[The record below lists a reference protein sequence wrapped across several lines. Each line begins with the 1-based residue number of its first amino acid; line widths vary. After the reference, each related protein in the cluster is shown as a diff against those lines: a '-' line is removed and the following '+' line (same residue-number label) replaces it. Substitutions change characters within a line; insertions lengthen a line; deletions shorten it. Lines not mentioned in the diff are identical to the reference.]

1 MSAYLILF
9 IGFVLG
15 AIVGYKVSNV
25 VAMRHYYKSRYK
37 DMEKIVLNLVDW
49 LSSVDED
56 YIRIQRMKN
65 WVFYFTWFIIWVFS
79 IWSVFIISSFILDV
93 SWLVII
99 QLVRDIYN

>member
-1 MSAYLILF
+1 M
-9 IGFVLG
+9 
-15 AIVGYKVSNV
+15 
-25 VAMRHYYKSRYK
+25 K
-37 DMEKIVLNLVDW
+37 DMESVIFNFISW

-93 SWLVII
+93 SWLTII
-99 QLVRDIYN
+99 SLTKELYEK